1 MSAGLISDS
10 FTLFLEGSRE
20 MSLPTLVLTF
30 TLTMSSS
37 PSSHSCLKYGQHC
50 RWSGDSAGPLWKCK
64 YNNMLQCY
72 LELKLCICGYN
83 SNKYFLAFRV
93 FDFDGRFIKV
103 STVASVKSI
112 DQQKGNI
119 QIWNASLHFPANAKS
134 YKYTVLSNKPSIIIQ
149 CNSTDSSG
157 WSSLHRLAWENLTVP
172 FFSQCGLQ

>member
-1 MSAGLISDS
+1 MRPSCAGSTSHL

-20 MSLPTLVLTF
+20 MSLPTLVLMF

-37 PSSHSCLKYGQHC
+37 PSSHSCLKYGQHH

-64 YNNMLQCY
+64 YNNSATWSWNS
-72 LELKLCICGYN
+72 LCGDN
-83 SNKYFLAFRV
+83 SDKYFLAFRV

-119 QIWNASLHFPANAKS
+119 QIWNTSLHFPANAKS

-149 CNSTDSSG
+149 CNTTDSSG
-157 WSSLHRLAWENLTVP
+157 
-172 FFSQCGLQ
+172 